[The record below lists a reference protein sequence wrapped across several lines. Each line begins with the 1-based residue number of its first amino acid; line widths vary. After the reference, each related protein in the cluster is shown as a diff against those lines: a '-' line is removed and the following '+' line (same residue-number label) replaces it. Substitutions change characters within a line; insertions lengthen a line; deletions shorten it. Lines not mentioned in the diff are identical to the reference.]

1 MNKNIEL
8 INKSITY
15 IDQVIESLNDTSDEL
30 TKEAIEGYGF
40 TEIKDAVKS
49 EDLSESTIHSYLLS
63 LIHIF
68 DVLDEE
74 LCMEPDFYDLKDE
87 VESISLS

>member
-15 IDQVIESLNDTSDEL
+15 IVQVIESLNDTSDEL

-40 TEIKDAVKS
+40 SEIKDAVKS

-74 LCMEPDFYDLKDE
+74 LCMESDFYDLKDE
-87 VESISLS
+87 VESISL